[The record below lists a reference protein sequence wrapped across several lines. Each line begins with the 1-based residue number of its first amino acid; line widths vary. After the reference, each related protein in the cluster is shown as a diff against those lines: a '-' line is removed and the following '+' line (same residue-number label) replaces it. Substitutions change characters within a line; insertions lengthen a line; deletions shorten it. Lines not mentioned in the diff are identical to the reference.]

1 MLRIN
6 AKSQAETGEPFR
18 AGSAPIAP
26 VELFRRGIEITREI
40 RGKIEDTRAYY
51 LGRSSREPEEPLSE
65 VFNPETGPIIPYFVK
80 VIRMLTHPQTYLTLR
95 QSAALKAFERENVAT
110 LDALRRLAI
119 DLAPLLDADDRQP
132 AIGRSLKL
140 SVYFFRVATG
150 RFFRYLVR
158 RRSTLHRLLGN
169 QINEG
174 FVLYVANRLLNDI
187 AKAFEV
193 RERQLRGESAAVEH
207 EFFTKQLLM
216 RESNE
221 HKRILDAIEK
231 VNRNQLLSHKLERQL
246 LKTHDDHD
254 DTANDSA
261 DDARHSTPVRAAMVQ
276 LTALKIYNSRASD
289 ANAIKYSFF
298 KAFGSIPDA
307 YDKYNSF
314 SRAVDR
320 MLRTYLS

>member
-1 MLRIN
+1 MTENLN
-6 AKSQAETGEPFR
+6 DPLT
-18 AGSAPIAP
+18 P
-26 VELFRRGIEITREI
+26 VELFRRGIEISREI
-40 RGKIEDTRAYY
+40 RGKIEETRAYY
-51 LGRSSREPEEPLSE
+51 LGRSSHEPAQPLSE
-65 VFNPETGPIIPYFVK
+65 VFDPMRGPIIPYFVN
-80 VIRMLTHPQTYLTLR
+80 VIRMLTLPQAYLTLR
-95 QSAALKAFERENVAT
+95 Q
-110 LDALRRLAI
+110 
-119 DLAPLLDADDRQP
+119 
-132 AIGRSLKL
+132 
-140 SVYFFRVATG
+140 
-150 RFFRYLVR
+150 
-158 RRSTLHRLLGN
+158 
-169 QINEG
+169 
-174 FVLYVANRLLNDI
+174 
-187 AKAFEV
+187 
-193 RERQLRGESAAVEH
+193 SAAVEH

-221 HKRILDAIEK
+221 HKKILEAIEK

-298 KAFGSIPDA
+298 KAFRSIPGA